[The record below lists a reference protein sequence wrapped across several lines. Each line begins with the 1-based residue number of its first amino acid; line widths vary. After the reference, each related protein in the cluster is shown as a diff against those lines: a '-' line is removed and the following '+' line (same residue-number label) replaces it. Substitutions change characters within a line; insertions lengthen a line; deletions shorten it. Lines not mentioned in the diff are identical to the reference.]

1 MCNITMHKA
10 RPLIEFSTD
19 LDNDNSYNIDNSM
32 DDLRKSQNANRKIFM
47 SMSENM
53 NVKTRYE

>member
-1 MCNITMHKA
+1 MHKA